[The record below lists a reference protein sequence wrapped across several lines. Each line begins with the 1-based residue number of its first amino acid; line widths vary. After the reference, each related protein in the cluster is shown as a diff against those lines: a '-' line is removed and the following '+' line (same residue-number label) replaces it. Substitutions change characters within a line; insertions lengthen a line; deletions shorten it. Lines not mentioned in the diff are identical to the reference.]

1 MYFQIFFTNKQL
13 QIIVNHFL
21 LVGLVY
27 LVSYNF
33 FTYVVSRGLVYIN
46 DEPRNLGVFYVSF
59 KYFISDAFP
68 WYLGIINYVIILHV
82 NHLPHQN
89 DFSKG

>member
-1 MYFQIFFTNKQL
+1 MSSTIYFQIFFTNKQL

-33 FTYVVSRGLVYIN
+33 FTYVISTRLVYIN
-46 DEPRNLGVFYVSF
+46 DEP
-59 KYFISDAFP
+59 I
-68 WYLGIINYVIILHV
+68 
-82 NHLPHQN
+82 
-89 DFSKG
+89 